1 MNKSRAL
8 LKVTASGLVTPVL
21 IAAAVL
27 ALVACSGSES
37 PAQGAKRQAPRSG
50 ENYTA
55 ERISCDLYTVD
66 DAAALLGVPADQIK
80 ASSQQNYPG
89 NQDCS
94 YNGGGLDKLIG
105 FNLSLASSSDDAM
118 VEMAQYRDHL
128 KTAKS
133 VQPFKDVAGEAYE
146 MVAGLGDEAL
156 WTPVN
161 GSLTVRKGNL
171 SVQINLPKARDSQRV
186 IAEKILS
193 RL

>member
-1 MNKSRAL
+1 MNKLRVL
-8 LKVTASGLVTPVL
+8 LKVGASGLANPAL
-21 IAAAVL
+21 LAAVL
-27 ALVACSGSES
+27 LALAACSGSES
-37 PAQGAKRQAPRSG
+37 PAEGAKSQAPPSG
-50 ENYTA
+50 ENYPA
-55 ERISCDLYTVD
+55 ERISCDLYTLD
-66 DAAALLGVPADQIK
+66 DAAALLDVPADQIK
-80 ASSQQNYPG
+80 VNTQQNYPG
-89 NQDCS
+89 NLDCS
-94 YNGGGLDKLIG
+94 YNGGGLDRLIA

-146 MVAGLGDEAL
+146 LVAGLGDEAM

-171 SVQINLPKARDSQRV
+171 SVQINLPKARDSQRG

>member
-1 MNKSRAL
+1 MNKSRVL
-8 LKVTASGLVTPVL
+8 LKVAASGWVIPVL
-21 IAAAVL
+21 IAAVGL
-27 ALVACSGSES
+27 ALAACSGSEA
-37 PAQGAKRQAPRSG
+37 PAEGAKGQAPRSG
-50 ENYTA
+50 ENYMA
-55 ERISCDLYTVD
+55 ERISCDLYTLD

-80 ASSQQNYPG
+80 VNTQQNYPG

-94 YNGGGLDKLIG
+94 YNGGGLDKLIA
-105 FNLSLASSSDDAM
+105 FNLSLASSSDDAA

-146 MVAGLGDEAL
+146 PVVGLGDEAL

-171 SVQINLPKARDSQRV
+171 SVQINLPKARDSQRG